1 MPSSSKVEPGALRRT
16 WCSGTGPSWPWGRCG
31 RRCSLLACM
40 GREVLTGWGR
50 TAPSAAEV
58 VRPADA
64 GSVAAALASPGPRGA
79 IARGLGRSYG
89 DAAQNAGGTVVATA
103 ALDHIAWS
111 DEAAGL
117 LGVGAG
123 TSLEAIL
130 RGLVPRGWFVPVSPG
145 TRSVSVGG
153 AIPAD
158 VHGKNLHA
166 DGSFASHCTSL
177 TLATP
182 VCTREP

>member
-1 MPSSSKVEPGALRRT
+1 MPASSKAEPGVLRGTECWETGRS
-16 WCSGTGPSWPWGRCG
+16 WRSGSCG
-31 RRCSLLACM
+31 RSCSLPVCM

-64 GSVAAALASPGPRGA
+64 GSVAAALATPGPRGT

-103 ALDHIAWS
+103 SLDHIAWS
-111 DEAAGL
+111 DEGAGL

-123 TSLEAIL
+123 TSLGAIL
-130 RGLVPRGWFVPVSPG
+130 RALVPRGWFVPVSPG
-145 TRSVSVGG
+145 PRSVSVGG
-153 AIPAD
+153 A
-158 VHGKNLHA
+158 
-166 DGSFASHCTSL
+166 
-177 TLATP
+177 LAA
-182 VCTREP
+182 

>member
-1 MPSSSKVEPGALRRT
+1 MRSCSKVEPGVRRRT
-16 WCSGTGPSWPWGRCG
+16 WCSGTGPSCSSGWCG
-31 RRCSLLACM
+31 RRCSLPASM

-64 GSVAAALASPGPRGA
+64 GSVAAALVSPGPRGA

-103 ALDHIAWS
+103 ALDHMTWS

-117 LGVGAG
+117 LAVGGG
-123 TSLEAIL
+123 TSLDTIL
-130 RGLVPRGWFVPVSPG
+130 RALVPRGWFVPVSPG
-145 TRSVSVGG
+145 TRWVSVGG
-153 AIPAD
+153 AIAAD
-158 VHGKNLHA
+158 VHGKNHHA
-166 DGSFASHCTSL
+166 EGS
-177 TLATP
+177 
-182 VCTREP
+182 